1 MSLPTLPAETVNI
14 SPENLA
20 VADAYLNLKDIE
32 SVSLQLGIP
41 QTTVSSILDRREVQ
55 AYVNRIFMDA
65 GYNNRAK
72 MRELLD
78 TLITTKLEELSEAGV
93 GSNKDILE
101 ILTLSHKFTME
112 YLSKEIELKKLD
124 MGKPSNQFNLQI
136 NNDAGSNYAKLLESL
151 LGTRD
156 VNSQSQ

>member
-1 MSLPTLPAETVNI
+1 MSLPTLPAETVHI
-14 SPENLA
+14 APEHLA
-20 VADAYLNLKDIE
+20 VADAYLTLKDIE

-41 QTTVSSILDRREVQ
+41 QTAVASILDRREVQ

-65 GYNNRAK
+65 GYNNRTK
-72 MRELLD
+72 MRDLLD
-78 TLITTKLEELSEAGV
+78 TLIQTKLEEMSEAGI

-101 ILTLSHKFTME
+101 ILTVSHKFTME
-112 YLSKEIELKKLD
+112 YLAKEIELKKLD

-136 NNDAGSNYAKLLESL
+136 NNDSGSNYVKLINEL

-156 VNSQSQ
+156 VNSQPD